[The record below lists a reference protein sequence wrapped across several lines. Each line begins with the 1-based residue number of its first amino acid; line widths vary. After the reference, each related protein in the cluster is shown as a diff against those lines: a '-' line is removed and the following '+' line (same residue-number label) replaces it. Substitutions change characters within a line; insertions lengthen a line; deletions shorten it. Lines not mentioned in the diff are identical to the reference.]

1 MERYKTLINL
11 NITLEDLDNEEKVLP
26 IINNLLW
33 IKMNSTDGNWGKCKE
48 NNDYYKGL
56 APSVNISRNNG
67 HFQPK
72 IFNLAKPITD
82 IATKTFIGDGF
93 DINTSGNKKEK
104 DKVINFQQK
113 LSNRQFDKEIYG
125 VGKNASIYGNGLIAL
140 YNKVGDTFPRF
151 RALNPQFADVVYDC
165 TLAKEPILA
174 FNIVENI
181 KTIGYVPT
189 ENYIIYV
196 YTKEKMYVFETKNRQ
211 PAQAKTP
218 TQAKDLIEPL
228 WCFTRKLD
236 DGQTIKDYSKYH
248 GYSGIPIVEFP
259 NNEDL
264 SGDFEC
270 VKQLISAYNDLQNN
284 RFVNVDDVVNFVLLL
299 KNVRV
304 GSEDEANLLIKM
316 LKENRLLP
324 VEGENV
330 DAKFL
335 TNQLDQGALQ
345 HLANDIKQKID
356 EISRVPNLS
365 GIDFSQNASEPIIKI
380 KTKPLLDLCKEKE
393 LYFTEPL
400 MRVLKLVL
408 DFCKDYDRKDF
419 STYDFDMS
427 LCEIDYSHELPSND
441 LDMITQI
448 ANLSN
453 AKLINPDVALSKV
466 SWIKNV
472 STYIKGMEK
481 YNESVDK
488 RAKEMQNKDTNDGIN
503 KNNVEKQ
510 KSKVVSKD
518 QMDNQDNYAK
528 GLSNKINENNE

>member
-1 MERYKTLINL
+1 MINL
-11 NITLEDLDNEEKVLP
+11 NIELKDLENEDSLLAIV
-26 IINNLLW
+26 NNLLW
-33 IKMNSTDGNWGKCKE
+33 IKMNSVDGNFNKMKD
-48 NNDYYKGL
+48 NHDYYKGL
-56 APSVNISRNNG
+56 APIINISRDNG
-67 HFQPK
+67 KFKPK

-104 DKVINFQQK
+104 DKVISFQQK
-113 LSNRQFDKEIYG
+113 LTNRQFDKEIYG
-125 VGKNASIYGNGLIAL
+125 VGKNASIYGSGFLSL
-140 YNKVGDTFPRF
+140 YNKIGDTFPRF
-151 RALNPQFADVVYDC
+151 RMLNPQFADVVYDC

-174 FNIVENI
+174 FNVVENI
-181 KTIGYVPT
+181 TTIGYVPT

-196 YTKEKMYVFETKNRQ
+196 YTKEKMFAFETNNRT

-218 TQAKDLIEPL
+218 TDAKNLIKPL
-228 WCFTRKLD
+228 WCFTRKNNE
-236 DGQTIKDYSKYH
+236 GKEEKAYGIYH
-248 GYSGIPIVEFP
+248 GYSDIPIVEFP

-299 KNVRV
+299 KNVSV
-304 GSEDEANLLIKM
+304 GDEKQKQLLVKM

-335 TNQLDQGALQ
+335 TNQLDQNALNN
-345 HLANDIKQKID
+345 LASDIKQKID

-400 MRVLKLVL
+400 LRVLQLTL

-419 STYDFDMS
+419 STYDFDLS

-448 ANLSN
+448 SNLAN
-453 AKLINPDVALSKV
+453 AKLINPDIALSKV

-488 RAKEMQNKDTNDGIN
+488 RQEKLKNENTNNGIN
-503 KNNVEKQ
+503 QTNIDRQNAKL
-510 KSKVVSKD
+510 VSKD
-518 QMDNQDNYAK
+518 QMDNEHNYAN
-528 GLSNKINENNE
+528 GLKNKINENE